1 VARLVFP
8 FEGLPVPLLTGVGT
22 RPSAPAVSAVDTRSV
37 AKALSAEF
45 SSVILAALIPKQRY
59 KVL

>member
-1 VARLVFP
+1 MARLVFP

-22 RPSAPAVSAVDTRSV
+22 RPSAPTVSVVDTCSV
-37 AKALSAEF
+37 VKALSAEF
-45 SSVILAALIPKQRY
+45 SSVILAASIPTQRY